1 MKQTKESR
9 QANDVALPS
18 EHFEAPQGDA
28 VSLKRRE
35 AILRIAKKV
44 SYAAPATL
52 AVLSMKAGADDCA
65 SLTC

>member
-1 MKQTKESR
+1 MKQTNEAR
-9 QANDVALPS
+9 QASEIALPS

-35 AILRIAKKV
+35 AMLRIARKV

-52 AVLSMKAGADDCA
+52 ALLSVKASAC